1 MSRSNLEEVM
11 SHCTGTESYHSFP
24 LFPQLH
30 FTDGVMTFIETAN
43 AWWFV
48 SDTIIEIIRLTQN
61 HPDAMDFT
69 AVDLTV
75 KDEKAEVVFKD
86 GDNNVWKK
94 KKYGYTDCPD
104 CVLTFFFIDKVFLYS
119 GEY

>member
-1 MSRSNLEEVM
+1 MSEVNIEEVM
-11 SHCTGTESYHSFP
+11 SHCTGTESYYSFP

-30 FTDGVMTFIETAN
+30 FTDGVKTFIETAN

-48 SDTIIEIIRLTQN
+48 SDAIVMIIRLSRT
-61 HPDAMDFT
+61 HKDAMDFT
-69 AVDLTV
+69 AVKLTV
-75 KDEKAEVVFKD
+75 KDEKAEVVYTD

-94 KKYGYTDCPD
+94 VKYGYTDCPD
-104 CVLTFFFIDKVFLYS
+104 CELTFFFIDKTFLYC